1 MRLLRMKIEGRF
13 FLAASAS
20 ALILMVGCGTS
31 TGPAAAAIPALS
43 LERIPAPAAADS
55 VGIQLTTAGNRT
67 IMSWIEGAAPDT
79 TLRFAERTA
88 SGWSEPMK
96 AASGGEII
104 VNSADVPAVRPL
116 GSDGLMA
123 QWTVESRDNPDDQEA
138 YDLRLAWS
146 SDRGRTWTPA
156 ASPHDD
162 GTHAQHGFA
171 SLFDLQAGP
180 AKSGLVWLDGRA
192 AAGGLIGDMALRAAV
207 YDGGHA
213 QVAQTVVDARV
224 CECCQTAAAATSEG
238 IVVAYR
244 DRSPDEIRDI
254 SIVRLEGDRWSQPAL
269 VHQDGWKINGCPVNG
284 PAISARGREVA
295 VAWFTVQDD
304 AGRAFVAF
312 SQDGGRSFGSPVR
325 LDDAASAGRVQ
336 VVLLEDGSAAATWI
350 ESVDEARTFKARR
363 VAADGRRGPAL
374 TIAERIGRQQYPRL
388 ARHGRELLFAWVEST
403 ENTSHLQTARSPL

>member
-1 MRLLRMKIEGRF
+1 MTIDRRLVPAVSALALALCAACGSRTDSAAASMPTLALEP
-13 FLAASAS
+13 LAAPVVPDSYS
-20 ALILMVGCGTS
+20 VQLS
-31 TGPAAAAIPALS
+31 TDGS
-43 LERIPAPAAADS
+43 
-55 VGIQLTTAGNRT
+55 RT

-79 TLRFAERTA
+79 TLKFAERTGA
-88 SGWSEPMK
+88 GWSEPRSVV
-96 AASGGEII
+96 SGAEII
-104 VNSADVPAVRPL
+104 VNSADVPSVRPL
-116 GSDGLMA
+116 GDDALMA
-123 QWTVESRDNPDDQEA
+123 QWIVESRVNPDDQEA

-146 SDRGRTWTPA
+146 GDRGRTWTAP

-162 GTHAQHGFA
+162 GTHSQHGFA
-171 SLFDLQAGP
+171 SLFGMP
-180 AKSGLVWLDGRA
+180 GSAKSGLVWLDGRA

-207 YDGGHA
+207 YDGGHV
-213 QVAQTVVDARV
+213 QVAQTVLDARV
-224 CECCQTAAAATSEG
+224 CECCQTAAATTSEG

-254 SIVRLEGDRWSQPAL
+254 SVVRSEGDRWSRPAP
-269 VHQDGWKINGCPVNG
+269 VHQDGWRINGCPVNG
-284 PAISARGREVA
+284 PAISAQGREVA

-325 LDDAASAGRVQ
+325 LDDVASAGRVQ

-374 TIAERIGRQQYPRL
+374 TIADRIGRQQYPRL
-388 ARHGRELLFAWVEST
+388 ARHGRELLFAWIEST
-403 ENTSHLQTARSPL
+403 ENTAHLQTGRSPL